1 MCWILICISNHS
13 PFDVRVC
20 AYWNAI
26 KVIRWS
32 IERHAHAPKAVKD
45 VVLTMTM
52 IRSIAAWSSISLL
65 PNELLFLIFE
75 LLDFGSILRAS
86 RARPRRHLQQQHL
99 RAGDESSNQSSS
111 STSHD
116 LKDDNKNIKEQD
128 KKCQMM

>member
-1 MCWILICISNHS
+1 MC
-13 PFDVRVC
+13 VC
-20 AYWNAI
+20 VHAYWNAI
-26 KVIRWS
+26 KVVRWS

-86 RARPRRHLQQQHL
+86 RARPRRHQQQQHL
-99 RAGDESSNQSSS
+99 TAGDESSNQSS

>member
-1 MCWILICISNHS
+1 MCVC
-13 PFDVRVC
+13 VC

-26 KVIRWS
+26 KVVRWS
-32 IERHAHAPKAVKD
+32 IERHARAPKAVKD

-75 LLDFGSILRAS
+75 LLDYDSILRAS
-86 RARPRRHLQQQHL
+86 RDRSRHRHHQLEQEQERQRRS
-99 RAGDESSNQSSS
+99 RDEDERSNQSSS

-116 LKDDNKNIKEQD
+116 LKDDIKNIKEQ
-128 KKCQMM
+128 KTKCQMM